1 VPNLFTAPWS
11 PLKKRQPKRNS
22 KKKKMKMPNPVGWQT
37 QGGAASRSHRLPE
50 VVGLWQVV
58 PPGQPDYNYVR

>member
-1 VPNLFTAPWS
+1 
-11 PLKKRQPKRNS
+11 
-22 KKKKMKMPNPVGWQT
+22 MKMPNPVGWQT

>member
-1 VPNLFTAPWS
+1 
-11 PLKKRQPKRNS
+11 
-22 KKKKMKMPNPVGWQT
+22 MPNPVGWQT
-37 QGGAASRSHRLPE
+37 QVGAVSRSHRLLK